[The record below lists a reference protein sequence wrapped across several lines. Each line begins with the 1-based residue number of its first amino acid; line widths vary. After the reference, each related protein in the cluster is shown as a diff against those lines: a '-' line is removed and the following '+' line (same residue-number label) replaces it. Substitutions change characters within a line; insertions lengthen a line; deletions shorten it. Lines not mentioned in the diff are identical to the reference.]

1 MQSLPCLN
9 KVIWFSR
16 RALIDIQCAECYTE
30 LSHII
35 VQGPSFRK
43 KGRLRAFIE
52 RHFRGS
58 KPLQIFT
65 KLRPIIVYIS
75 LLLIEPRLC
84 VCVCV
89 CVCAKFDQFLPLR
102 SHFVSKPPENF
113 VRIAKFPYAA
123 FGPLFAFHCP
133 LFFTRNNHLECNRHA
148 SPLRHSRCFRSE
160 CGCFTADVAT
170 GIRRWRH

>member
-16 RALIDIQCAECYTE
+16 RALIDIQFAERYTE

-35 VQGPSFRK
+35 VQGPSFGK

-65 KLRPIIVYIS
+65 KLRPKIVYIYIYIYTIVACAFKWKS
-75 LLLIEPRLC
+75 SAARSAFNLTAETQGLSSKVHSIGTTEPMRPGC
-84 VCVCV
+84 KS
-89 CVCAKFDQFLPLR
+89 AQTSRFISTRWLPVPR
-102 SHFVSKPPENF
+102 
-113 VRIAKFPYAA
+113 A
-123 FGPLFAFHCP
+123 C
-133 LFFTRNNHLECNRHA
+133 
-148 SPLRHSRCFRSE
+148 
-160 CGCFTADVAT
+160 
-170 GIRRWRH
+170 

>member
-16 RALIDIQCAECYTE
+16 RAVIDIQCAERYTE

-35 VQGPSFRK
+35 VQGPSFGK

-65 KLRPIIVYIS
+65 KLRPIIVYIYI
-75 LLLIEPRLC
+75 LYLHARLNGNRPRL
-84 VCVCV
+84 V
-89 CVCAKFDQFLPLR
+89 L
-102 SHFVSKPPENF
+102 
-113 VRIAKFPYAA
+113 
-123 FGPLFAFHCP
+123 
-133 LFFTRNNHLECNRHA
+133 
-148 SPLRHSRCFRSE
+148 HS
-160 CGCFTADVAT
+160 
-170 GIRRWRH
+170 I

>member
-1 MQSLPCLN
+1 MQSLPCLK

-16 RALIDIQCAECYTE
+16 RALIDIQCAERYTE

-35 VQGPSFRK
+35 VQGPSFGK

-75 LLLIEPRLC
+75 TTNLAA
-84 VCVCV
+84 CV
-89 CVCAKFDQFLPLR
+89 CVCAKCDQFLPAR
-102 SHFVSKPPENF
+102 FYFESKRPENF
-113 VRIAKFPYAA
+113 VRIEKFPYAA

-133 LFFTRNNHLECNRHA
+133 LFFFTRNNDLERK
-148 SPLRHSRCFRSE
+148 SSRFAVIVRSSV
-160 CGCFTADVAT
+160 ADKQLA
-170 GIRRWRH
+170 

>member
-35 VQGPSFRK
+35 VQGPSFGK
-43 KGRLRAFIE
+43 KGRLSAFIE

-65 KLRPIIVYIS
+65 KLRPIIVYIYIYTIVACAFKWKSSAARSAFNLTAETQGLSSKVHSIGTTEPMRPGGTSAQTSRFIS
-75 LLLIEPRLC
+75 L
-84 VCVCV
+84 
-89 CVCAKFDQFLPLR
+89 A
-102 SHFVSKPPENF
+102 
-113 VRIAKFPYAA
+113 
-123 FGPLFAFHCP
+123 
-133 LFFTRNNHLECNRHA
+133 
-148 SPLRHSRCFRSE
+148 
-160 CGCFTADVAT
+160 
-170 GIRRWRH
+170 

>member
-16 RALIDIQCAECYTE
+16 RALIDIQCAERYTE

-35 VQGPSFRK
+35 VQGPSFGK

-65 KLRPIIVYIS
+65 KLRPIIVYIYT
-75 LLLIEPRLC
+75 I
-84 VCVCV
+84 VA
-89 CVCAKFDQFLPLR
+89 CAFKWKSSAAR
-102 SHFVSKPPENF
+102 S
-113 VRIAKFPYAA
+113 A
-123 FGPLFAFHCP
+123 FNL
-133 LFFTRNNHLECNRHA
+133 
-148 SPLRHSRCFRSE
+148 
-160 CGCFTADVAT
+160 TAET
-170 GIRRWRH
+170 QGLSS

>member
-16 RALIDIQCAECYTE
+16 RALIDIQCAERYTE

-35 VQGPSFRK
+35 VQGLSFGK

-65 KLRPIIVYIS
+65 KLRPIIVACAFKWKSSAARSAFNLTAETQGLSSKVHSIGTTEPMRPGGTSAQTSRFIS
-75 LLLIEPRLC
+75 
-84 VCVCV
+84 
-89 CVCAKFDQFLPLR
+89 
-102 SHFVSKPPENF
+102 
-113 VRIAKFPYAA
+113 IA
-123 FGPLFAFHCP
+123 
-133 LFFTRNNHLECNRHA
+133 
-148 SPLRHSRCFRSE
+148 
-160 CGCFTADVAT
+160 
-170 GIRRWRH
+170 